1 MDELNISVTPRDYKI
16 PEFHEVKV
24 IGVGGAGK
32 NAINNLKKIN
42 IQDIDL
48 IALNTDAADLE
59 VTMCEHKILLGP
71 SETGGNGAGNNP
83 EVGRRAAME
92 VLTEIETMLDA
103 PTISRVKNKTSTT
116 QMVFIVAGMGGGTGT
131 GAAPVVAKL
140 CRDRNF
146 LTIGVVVTPQKNEG
160 SKRQNQAKLGMEE
173 MHKYVDALMVVD
185 NQKMVDIFPDYPYDE
200 VLKEGDMILATA
212 VKAVSDIITKT
223 YGVNIDYHDIQST
236 LINSQYMT
244 VGMARRG
251 GENRAVEVVDAAL
264 DSPLLKDNCIIG
276 AKRAILV
283 INYNYDAPRE
293 NKPTTK
299 EIDNILARLNEKV
312 GLNIDKIQG
321 FGNDETLENDI
332 ELVLMV
338 ADFKGSQEFEDS
350 YEEKIQEFND
360 ALKNNNHYLAWE
372 LISEL
377 KKINN
382 HLGNDLSGLIE
393 KLNTSSLEIFETK
406 CNYLEN
412 AIKIQDLTEL
422 SIKEAEENL
431 IFIKERLLPI
441 VSKILDTANSK
452 VENLTLII
460 ENKKDELRYLPK
472 YNKLKREIL
481 EIVNNDND
489 KIFAADIQNA
499 KSYLKQIE
507 YDVNKL
513 INYVPD
519 INSVVNELN
528 NLINKKEDEMSKLII
543 TLDASGNFDKKAI
556 SLLDQTRLNNDANP
570 AEIFGSIEIKDI
582 E

>member
-1 MDELNISVTPRDYKI
+1 
-16 PEFHEVKV
+16 
-24 IGVGGAGK
+24 
-32 NAINNLKKIN
+32 
-42 IQDIDL
+42 
-48 IALNTDAADLE
+48 
-59 VTMCEHKILLGP
+59 MCEHKILLGP

-350 YEEKIQEFND
+350 YEEKIKEFND

-393 KLNTSSLEIFETK
+393 KLNISSLDCFETK